1 MIDIKILREDIE
13 AVKERLTVK
22 NYDLDVELFLSLER
36 QRKESQ
42 IQVEEHQQQIN
53 ILSKKFGELKKNKLP
68 TDEIS
73 EKIEKVKTNLE
84 SFETT
89 LKVVKKSL
97 DEILMDIPNIPDP
110 TIPRGDSEDDNKLI
124 KKSELICLGDIST

>member
-13 AVKERLTVK
+13 AVKERLSVK

-73 EKIEKVKTNLE
+73 E
-84 SFETT
+84 
-89 LKVVKKSL
+89 
-97 DEILMDIPNIPDP
+97 
-110 TIPRGDSEDDNKLI
+110 
-124 KKSELICLGDIST
+124 

>member
-13 AVKERLTVK
+13 AVKERLSVK

-53 ILSKKFGELKKNKLP
+53 ILSKKFGELKKINYRLM
-68 TDEIS
+68 
-73 EKIEKVKTNLE
+73 
-84 SFETT
+84 
-89 LKVVKKSL
+89 KSL
-97 DEILMDIPNIPDP
+97 KKLKKL
-110 TIPRGDSEDDNKLI
+110 KLI
-124 KKSELICLGDIST
+124 

>member
-13 AVKERLTVK
+13 TVKERLSVK

-53 ILSKKFGELKKNKLP
+53 ILS
-68 TDEIS
+68 
-73 EKIEKVKTNLE
+73 
-84 SFETT
+84 
-89 LKVVKKSL
+89 
-97 DEILMDIPNIPDP
+97 
-110 TIPRGDSEDDNKLI
+110 LI
-124 KKSELICLGDIST
+124 HI

>member
-13 AVKERLTVK
+13 AVKERLSVK

-73 EKIEKVKTNLE
+73 EEIEKIKTNLE

-89 LKVVKKSL
+89 LKV
-97 DEILMDIPNIPDP
+97 
-110 TIPRGDSEDDNKLI
+110 
-124 KKSELICLGDIST
+124 C

>member
-13 AVKERLTVK
+13 AVKERLSVK

-73 EKIEKVKTNLE
+73 EEIEKVKTNLE

-110 TIPRGDSEDDNKLI
+110 TIPRGDSEDDNKLV
-124 KKSELICLGDIST
+124 KKLTKNL

>member
-13 AVKERLTVK
+13 AVKERLSVK

-53 ILSKKFGELKKNKLP
+53 ILSKKFL
-68 TDEIS
+68 
-73 EKIEKVKTNLE
+73 
-84 SFETT
+84 
-89 LKVVKKSL
+89 SL
-97 DEILMDIPNIPDP
+97 IHI
-110 TIPRGDSEDDNKLI
+110 
-124 KKSELICLGDIST
+124 

>member
-13 AVKERLTVK
+13 TVKERLSVK

-53 ILSKKFGELKKNKLP
+53 ILSKKFGELKKINYL
-68 TDEIS
+68 
-73 EKIEKVKTNLE
+73 LM
-84 SFETT
+84 
-89 LKVVKKSL
+89 KSL
-97 DEILMDIPNIPDP
+97 KKLKKL
-110 TIPRGDSEDDNKLI
+110 KLI
-124 KKSELICLGDIST
+124 